1 VPFRCNDDKDAKKM
15 KFTTRAIHCGYDSRE
30 HGHAVMPPIYQ
41 TSAFAH
47 ESLGQ
52 ELPFSYART
61 GTPTRAA
68 LEACLASLE
77 QAAHGLAFASGM
89 AAIDAVMRAMLKPG
103 DEVIAQQDVYGG
115 AYRLLSKVLAPAG
128 VKVTFADLSD
138 PAALDGLLN
147 PAVRL
152 LWLETPS
159 NPLLGLVDMTALA
172 ARAHAAGVR
181 VAVDNTF
188 ATPYLQNP
196 LEQGA
201 DIVVH
206 SATKYLAG
214 HSDVL
219 LGMVAVNDDELYQSI
234 RFIQSSAGAV
244 PGPQDCFLTLRGIK
258 TLALRMERHCDNAER
273 VAAWLSGHRA
283 VEQVFYPGL
292 AGHAG
297 HALAA
302 RQMRRFGGIVTIYL
316 KENSREAAGRVTER
330 MQLFALAES
339 LGGVESL
346 VNHSATM
353 SHGSM
358 PAELKAQLGV
368 REGQLRL
375 SVGIEDID
383 DILADLDRAL

>member
-1 VPFRCNDDKDAKKM
+1 M
-15 KFTTRAIHCGYDSRE
+15 KFATRAIHSGYDAAE
-30 HGHAVMPPIYQ
+30 HGHALMPPIYQ

-52 ELPFSYART
+52 DLPFSYART
-61 GTPTRAA
+61 GTPTRAT

-77 QAAHGLAFASGM
+77 NAAHGLAFSSGM
-89 AAIDAVMRAMLKPG
+89 AAIDAVMRALLKPG

-115 AYRLLSKVLAPAG
+115 AYRLLTRVMAPAG

-152 LWLETPS
+152 VWLETPS
-159 NPLLGLVDMTALA
+159 NPLLNLVDLA
-172 ARAHAAGVR
+172 ALSARARAAGAC

-196 LEQGA
+196 LDQGA

-219 LGMVAVNDDELYQSI
+219 LGMVALNDDALYQAI
-234 RFIQSSAGAV
+234 RFVQSAAGAV
-244 PGPQDCFLTLRGIK
+244 PGPQDCFLTLRGLK
-258 TLALRMERHCDNAER
+258 TLHLRMERHCDNAER
-273 VAAWLSGHRA
+273 AARWLCDHPA
-283 VEQVFYPGL
+283 VERVFYPGL
-292 AGHAG
+292 AEHPG

-302 RQMRRFGGIVTIYL
+302 RQMKRFGGIVTIYL
-316 KENSREAAGRVTER
+316 KENTREAAGRVAER
-330 MQLFALAES
+330 MRVFALAES

-346 VNHSATM
+346 ANHSATM
-353 SHGSM
+353 SHGAM
-358 PAELKAQLGV
+358 PPALKQRLGV

-375 SVGIEDID
+375 SLGIEDID
-383 DILADLDRAL
+383 DILADLEQAL

>member
-1 VPFRCNDDKDAKKM
+1 M
-15 KFTTRAIHCGYDSRE
+15 KFATKTIHSGYDSSE
-30 HGHAVMPPIYQ
+30 HNRSVMPPIYQ

-47 ESLGQ
+47 NTVGES
-52 ELPFSYART
+52 LPFSYART

-68 LEACLASLE
+68 LEDCLAALE
-77 QAAHGLAFASGM
+77 NAAHGLAFASGM
-89 AAIDAVMRAMLKPG
+89 AAIDAVMRAVLKPG
-103 DEVIAQQDVYGG
+103 DVVVAQQDIYGG
-115 AYRLLSKVLAPAG
+115 AYRLLTRVMEPAG
-128 VKVTFADLSD
+128 IKVRFADLSD
-138 PAALDGLLN
+138 PEVLAEQIQAGVKL
-147 PAVRL
+147 V
-152 LWLETPS
+152 WLETPS
-159 NPLLGLVDMTALA
+159 NPLLGLVDIADLSR
-172 ARAHAAGVR
+172 RAHQVGAL

-196 LEQGA
+196 LDQGA

-219 LGMVAVNDDELYQSI
+219 LGMVALNDHELYQAVK
-234 RFIQSSAGAV
+234 FIQSAAGAV

-258 TLALRMERHCDNAER
+258 TLHLRMDRHCDNAER
-273 VAAWLSGHRA
+273 VAHWLSTHPAIER
-283 VEQVFYPGL
+283 VFYPGL
-292 AGHAG
+292 AEHPG

-302 RQMRRFGGIVTIYL
+302 RQMKRFGGIVTIYL
-316 KENSREAAGRVTER
+316 QENSRAAAAKVAER
-330 MQLFALAES
+330 LQLFALAES

-358 PAELKAQLGV
+358 PAEQKERLGV

-375 SVGIEDID
+375 SVGVEDID
-383 DILADLDRAL
+383 DILADLKQALA